1 MTQHIP
7 RLPWSD
13 LASTAPSLPGG
24 ADAQLSTLREVMRAF
39 AGEAPSGPV
48 GDPESAERIQKQ
60 IAPLELTARGDH
72 GIQLTDL
79 GRQWLQ
85 DPNRDDLFRIMHARV
100 AYFGEM
106 LARINEAPARV
117 EDLHAHATTEFLMS
131 WTSLDQ
137 IRRRLAWLHSMGL
150 VEDGPDRFH
159 RITADGHSALAGIEL
174 QTPEGLRAVLSEAHA
189 DVTLPPAPPAL
200 ATALERARSE
210 KRSLSWSYLTK
221 DPVGALTALARL
233 ASAGTTKE
241 EAVSVVSAEYEISAS
256 SAKSFVDAAG
266 ALGIYEFVGKYEI
279 RTTPLGREWIESAS
293 PLNLVRLLHVRFLG
307 IGELLVQLD
316 DQPRSVGEIHS
327 RQFAASSDAPRQGR
341 TAGIL
346 RYLSGAGA
354 VAAIGYARYVLTG
367 LGRALIRELP
377 IAEVTM
383 VTTGDEDTSVPVAL
397 DAPRVEQLIAELET
411 ASRDSANPDRF
422 EKACAEAFVALG
434 VESKHLGGPGRT
446 DVIVT
451 VKSGLTLVARAIVDA
466 KSASGQLNEGSV
478 NFAALKEHAAKH
490 GATLMAVIAPRFDGS
505 GRLSD
510 WAKPNGVVLLSVAD
524 LAGLLRA
531 HETHPFSARDVAEL
545 LTVDGRDDVEAR
557 HSQAM
562 EQLSL
567 ITGVLRELAA
577 EASQDNPEPI
587 AARDIRRVMSRA
599 GSVTTDDEVSH
610 VLRFL
615 ALPEVAAVQN
625 EPGGRYTLPSSPSIA
640 AKRLRAIARAIEAS
654 SFGA

>member
-1 MTQHIP
+1 MHMTQHIP

-279 RTTPLGREWIESAS
+279 RTTGPAEVFRLHAECHERFCTGLLESVGVRGVTRRRFQLGD
-293 PLNLVRLLHVRFLG
+293 
-307 IGELLVQLD
+307 ELLYSGSVQRHRNTRVLISGGD
-316 DQPRSVGEIHS
+316 HRDFRDREFSNQRSTEAGKDISGV
-327 RQFAASSDAPRQGR
+327 ADSSD
-341 TAGIL
+341 
-346 RYLSGAGA
+346 S
-354 VAAIGYARYVLTG
+354 
-367 LGRALIRELP
+367 
-377 IAEVTM
+377 
-383 VTTGDEDTSVPVAL
+383 
-397 DAPRVEQLIAELET
+397 
-411 ASRDSANPDRF
+411 
-422 EKACAEAFVALG
+422 ACAAQVAQD
-434 VESKHLGGPGRT
+434 PGC
-446 DVIVT
+446 
-451 VKSGLTLVARAIVDA
+451 
-466 KSASGQLNEGSV
+466 
-478 NFAALKEHAAKH
+478 AALAW
-490 GATLMAVIAPRFDGS
+490 R
-505 GRLSD
+505 
-510 WAKPNGVVLLSVAD
+510 
-524 LAGLLRA
+524 
-531 HETHPFSARDVAEL
+531 
-545 LTVDGRDDVEAR
+545 
-557 HSQAM
+557 
-562 EQLSL
+562 
-567 ITGVLRELAA
+567 
-577 EASQDNPEPI
+577 
-587 AARDIRRVMSRA
+587 IR
-599 GSVTTDDEVSH
+599 
-610 VLRFL
+610 
-615 ALPEVAAVQN
+615 
-625 EPGGRYTLPSSPSIA
+625 
-640 AKRLRAIARAIEAS
+640 
-654 SFGA
+654 